1 MLLAAIAVAAA
12 TAGPAAVA
20 APLSPALTSGQAQQG
35 SGGSAGKG
43 SPPGT
48 VSWSVLP
55 ATANGPDL
63 NRNIFTYGVLK
74 PGSTVTDH
82 VMIVNRGKGGAV
94 FSIYATDAVGTTPAG
109 ALLLL
114 TAGKKPTDI
123 GAWVTFP
130 GGAKQLTTII
140 PGGKAIIET
149 FKVHV
154 PHLATPGDHTG
165 GLVGAVSVP
174 ARNKAGVAVLEN
186 YRIAVPLEL
195 RVSGKLAA
203 AVQVKSIST
212 GFSVPLNPF
221 GTGAATI
228 SYTVANTGNVRQSVT
243 PALTVNGPFGQKS
256 VIHPKK
262 LPMILPGD
270 SVRVTE
276 AVPGL
281 YPAGPM
287 TAHVT
292 ATPGWPPKTI
302 PIAQLA
308 PIAAG
313 SASLFAV
320 PWSLIGLILLL
331 AAIGVG
337 IWYLMRWRRRT
348 HNAEIAAAAAKASE
362 DTERR
367 LRGSKRA
374 AANGE
379 AGSAR
384 PASVNGDAGSAKP
397 VTANGAAETTEPA
410 SANAVGETAEQASA
424 TGDSESAEPETDPGP
439 AAAGA
444 STGTKD
450 GRHD

>member
-1 MLLAAIAVAAA
+1 MRILPAHSPVRRRFLVGGTLLAAVAVAAA

-20 APLSPALTSGQAQQG
+20 APLSAALTSGQTQQG

-43 SPPGT
+43 TPPGT

-55 ATANGPDL
+55 ATATGPDL
-63 NRNIFTYGVLK
+63 ARNLFSYGVIK

-82 VMIVNRGKGGAV
+82 VMIVNRGREGAA
-94 FSIYATDAVGTTPAG
+94 FSIYATDAVGTTPRG

-123 GAWVTFP
+123 GSWIRFP
-130 GGAKQLTTII
+130 GGAAQLSTII

-149 FKVHV
+149 FTVHV

-174 ARNKAGVAVLEN
+174 AKNKAGVAVLEN

-195 RVSGKLAA
+195 RVSGKMAA
-203 AVQVKSIST
+203 AVAVTSIST

-221 GTGAATI
+221 GSGSATI

-243 PALTVNGPFGQKS
+243 PAVTVNGPFGQKS
-256 VIHPKK
+256 VIHPAK
-262 LPMILPGD
+262 LPNILPGD
-270 SVRVTE
+270 SIRVTV
-276 AVPGL
+276 AAPGL

-292 ATPGWPPKTI
+292 ATPGWPAHTI
-302 PIAQLA
+302 PLVTMA

-337 IWYLMRWRRRT
+337 IWYLLRWRRRT
-348 HNAEIAAAAAKASE
+348 HNAEIAAAAAKASQE
-362 DTERR
+362 TERR

-374 AANGE
+374 AANGD
-379 AGSAR
+379 G
-384 PASVNGDAGSAKP
+384 GSAKP
-397 VTANGAAETTEPA
+397 AVVNG
-410 SANAVGETAEQASA
+410 NG
-424 TGDSESAEPETDPGP
+424 GSAEAEADHGP

-444 STGTKD
+444 SSGTKD
-450 GRHD
+450 SGGTTE

>member
-1 MLLAAIAVAAA
+1 MVGGMLLAAIAVAAA

-20 APLSPALTSGQAQQG
+20 APLSPALTSGQSQQG
-35 SGGSAGKG
+35 SAMRG

-63 NRNIFTYGVLK
+63 NRNIFSYSVLK

-94 FSIYATDAVGTTPAG
+94 FSIYATDAIGTTPAG

-123 GAWVTFP
+123 GSWVTFP

-203 AVQVKSIST
+203 AIQVKSIST
-212 GFSVPLNPF
+212 GFSVPLSPF

-256 VIHPKK
+256 VIHAKK

-270 SVRVTE
+270 SVRVTA

-337 IWYLMRWRRRT
+337 YWYLRRWRRRT
-348 HNAEIAAAAAKASE
+348 HNAEIAAAAAKASQ

-374 AANGE
+374 AVNGDGESAKPAPANGDSGPAE
-379 AGSAR
+379 
-384 PASVNGDAGSAKP
+384 PASVNADSGSAE
-397 VTANGAAETTEPA
+397 A
-410 SANAVGETAEQASA
+410 
-424 TGDSESAEPETDPGP
+424 ETDPGP

-444 STGTKD
+444 SSGTKD
-450 GRHD
+450 SGGTTE

>member
-1 MLLAAIAVAAA
+1 MRILPARSPIRRRVLVGGTLLAAIAVASA

-35 SGGSAGKG
+35 SAGKG
-43 SPPGT
+43 KPPGT

-55 ATANGPDL
+55 ATASGPDL
-63 NRNIFTYGVLK
+63 ARNLFSYGVVK

-130 GGAKQLTTII
+130 GGARQLTTII

-149 FKVHV
+149 FTVHV

-186 YRIAVPLEL
+186 YRIAVPLEA

-203 AVQVKSIST
+203 AIQVKSIST
-212 GFSVPLNPF
+212 GFSVPLSPF

-256 VIHPKK
+256 VIHPNK

-270 SVRVTE
+270 SIRVTA

-302 PIAQLA
+302 PIAKLA
-308 PIAAG
+308 PVAAG

-331 AAIGVG
+331 AALGVG
-337 IWYLMRWRRRT
+337 YWYLRRWRRRT
-348 HNAEIAAAAAKASE
+348 HNAEIAAAAAKASQ

-374 AANGE
+374 AVNGDGE
-379 AGSAR
+379 SAK
-384 PASVNGDAGSAKP
+384 PAVVNGDAGSAKP
-397 VTANGAAETTEPA
+397 VTANGD
-410 SANAVGETAEQASA
+410 G
-424 TGDSESAEPETDPGP
+424 ESAEPETDPGP

-444 STGTKD
+444 SSGTKD
-450 GRHD
+450 SGGTTE